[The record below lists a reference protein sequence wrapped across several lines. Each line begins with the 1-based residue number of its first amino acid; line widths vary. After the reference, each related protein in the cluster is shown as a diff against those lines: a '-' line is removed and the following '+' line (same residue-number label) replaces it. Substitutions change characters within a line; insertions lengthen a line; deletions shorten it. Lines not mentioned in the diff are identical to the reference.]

1 MVTRRVS
8 EEHPSKRFD
17 LQDEQVSLLHR
28 LFKPVNCLAVKLLVF
43 LCAIL
48 PSPIGGHAVE
58 HDLMPN
64 VFLVTENIYRSMH
77 RFIQCLDGVVGK
89 AKSGRGFV
97 VDRFTVGVNHGL
109 SLIHI

>member
-17 LQDEQVSLLHR
+17 LRDEQVSLLHR
-28 LFKPVNCLAVKLLVF
+28 LFKPINCLAVELLVL
-43 LCAIL
+43 LCAVL

-64 VFLVTENIYRSMH
+64 VFLVTENTYCSM
-77 RFIQCLDGVVGK
+77 QCL
-89 AKSGRGFV
+89 
-97 VDRFTVGVNHGL
+97 
-109 SLIHI
+109 I